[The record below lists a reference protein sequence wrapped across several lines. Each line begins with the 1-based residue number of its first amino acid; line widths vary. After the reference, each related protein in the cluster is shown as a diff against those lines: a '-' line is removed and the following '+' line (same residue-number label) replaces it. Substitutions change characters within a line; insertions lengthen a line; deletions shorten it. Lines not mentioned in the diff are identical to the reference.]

1 MCLPAAEETG
11 IVFARADLPGAPDVK
26 VAVDAVSDTRRGL
39 TLGQA
44 APVRTVE
51 HLLAA
56 AFGLGIS
63 NLRVEV
69 RGEELPILD
78 GSAAPYVEALT
89 DAGIVDQ
96 NGLQGM
102 QTLGGAVWI
111 AKDSAWILAVPAD
124 HFRVTYV
131 VPLPATPLG
140 IQVAEFDADVHAFA
154 DELAPSRTWGFVHEL
169 QALRQAGLAHGAS
182 TENALGIGP
191 EGYVSPPRFG
201 NEPAR
206 HKILDLVGDLMVLG
220 HPLQAHIVACGGGH
234 ALHVELAR
242 AIIQGAVPAA

>member
-1 MCLPAAEETG
+1 MCLPAAGDAG
-11 IVFARADLPGAPDVK
+11 IVFARADLPSAPEVK
-26 VAVDAVSDTRRGL
+26 VALDAVSDTRRGL
-39 TLGQA
+39 TLGQT

-89 DAGIVDQ
+89 AAGIADQ
-96 NGLQGM
+96 AGLQEVR
-102 QTLGGAVWI
+102 TLGGPLWI
-111 AKDSAWILAVPAD
+111 AKDSAWIMAVPAD
-124 HFRVTYV
+124 HFRVTYI

-140 IQVAEFDADVHAFA
+140 IQIAEFDAEAHAFA

-169 QALRQAGLAHGAS
+169 QSLRQAGLAHGAS

-191 EGYVSPPRFG
+191 EGYLSPPRFL

-234 ALHVELAR
+234 TLHIELAR
-242 AIIQGAVPAA
+242 AITQSAVQC